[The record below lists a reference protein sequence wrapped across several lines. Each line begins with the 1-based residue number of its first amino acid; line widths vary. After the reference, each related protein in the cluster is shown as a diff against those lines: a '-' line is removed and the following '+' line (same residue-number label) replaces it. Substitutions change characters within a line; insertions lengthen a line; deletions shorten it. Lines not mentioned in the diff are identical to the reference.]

1 MELQLKKTWTPEGQN
16 VDGPKLTD
24 EPCWVLMS
32 IQPELSEEGELL
44 EIVGCFQ
51 DISRQ
56 KFGEKLQ
63 ATQALH
69 EKNSKRKLENFIDTT
84 S

>member
-1 MELQLKKTWTPEGQN
+1 MT
-16 VDGPKLTD
+16 
-24 EPCWVLMS
+24 
-32 IQPELSEEGELL
+32 IQPELSETGDIL

-63 ATQALH
+63 AAQALDAQ
-69 EKNSKRKLENFIDTT
+69 ESKRKLENFIDTT

>member
-1 MELQLKKTWTPEGQN
+1 
-16 VDGPKLTD
+16 
-24 EPCWVLMS
+24 MS